1 MRSTVA
7 ALAGAASLSLIFG
20 LTIAAP
26 ASAAPASAAAG
37 PRPGAIG
44 TAVISGRARAVARSV
59 SIASI
64 SRAKARSEVA
74 AGPARGPLGRDGGLA
89 GSDLPARP
97 GSAGGRRPTGTR
109 PTGTRPAGQ
118 AAAGPNAGPETG
130 PAARAGVSAL
140 PRSAV
145 SPAFTHATSS
155 SPSDFRGITEGSS
168 DCTACA
174 TPDASAAV
182 NGSEFA
188 ETTNSVLQV
197 FSKST
202 AATMCSVSLSSLL
215 GAVSGLSHPRIQYD
229 SAYKRFSLVADSVP
243 GSAYDV
249 PVQYLAA
256 SQGDDACGAWWV
268 YSIVF
273 SGNSMYPLGATL
285 DYPSLGQDSTS
296 ILSSTNN
303 YTYGGSYLGS
313 SAYAMS
319 KSAAYSGA
327 GFNVTTYSVA
337 FSTEPVTV
345 AGIPTYSTTK
355 TYWLAAVPGTGYDL
369 YSMPTSPAGAIT
381 LKATIKAPFSAPTRQ
396 VNQPGTSETLNPLDG
411 RIQSSPVQDG
421 SYVWFA
427 NDVNDGGYPTVQYG
441 AIDVAT
447 SQAETALAYHG
458 GGSDDFNPS
467 ITVTDAG
474 DNTDY
479 IWLNWA
485 YTDSSAG
492 IPVSDTAAGIAP
504 GDGVPTEAGVDLTL
518 VTGSSTSV
526 ISTFGGYSSA
536 EIDPAGTSSCPAGLT
551 ALTAQEYFTSSGT
564 WTTQL
569 ARTTFC

>member
-1 MRSTVA
+1 MRSPVA
-7 ALAGAASLSLIFG
+7 GLAGAAALSLIFG
-20 LTIAAP
+20 FMIAAP
-26 ASAAPASAAAG
+26 AGAATASRLPSVGGPA
-37 PRPGAIG
+37 IVTG
-44 TAVISGRARAVARSV
+44 TAHAVARSV
-59 SIASI
+59 SVSSL
-64 SRAKARSEVA
+64 SRVKAGIA
-74 AGPARGPLGRDGGLA
+74 AGQARGPLGRDGRLA
-89 GSDLPARP
+89 GAALPVRHSSGARP
-97 GSAGGRRPTGTR
+97 AATPQTRKADQAAVAAGANTRPAAGPDARVGGTGTR
-109 PTGTRPAGQ
+109 FSSSSMVTR
-118 AAAGPNAGPETG
+118 
-130 PAARAGVSAL
+130 
-140 PRSAV
+140 
-145 SPAFTHATSS
+145 ATSS

-168 DCTACA
+168 DCTSCL

-182 NGSEFA
+182 NGSELA
-188 ETTNSVLQV
+188 EAANSVLQV
-197 FSKST
+197 YSKST
-202 AATMCSVSLSSLL
+202 AATLCSVSLASLL

-229 SAYKRFSLVADSVP
+229 NASKRFSLVADSVP

-249 PVQYLAA
+249 PVQYLAV
-256 SQGDDACGAWWV
+256 SQADDACGAWWV

-285 DYPSLGQDSTS
+285 DYPSLGQDNTS

-303 YTYGGSYLGS
+303 YAYGGSYLGS

-337 FSTEPVTV
+337 FSTQPVTV
-345 AGIPTYSTTK
+345 AGIPTFSTTK

-381 LKATIKAPFSAPTRQ
+381 LKAVINAPFSAPSRQ
-396 VNQPGTSETLNPLDG
+396 VIQPGTSQTLNPLDG

-427 NDVNDGGYPTVQYG
+427 NDVNDGGYPTVLYG

-447 SQAETALAYHG
+447 NQAETAYAYHG
-458 GGSDDFNPS
+458 SGSDDFNPS
-467 ITVTDAG
+467 IAVTDAG
-474 DNTDY
+474 DNTNY

-485 YTDSSAG
+485 YTDPPAG
-492 IPVSDTAAGIAP
+492 EPVSAAAAGIAP

-518 VTGSSTSV
+518 VTGSSTSA

-536 EIDPAGTSSCPAGLT
+536 EIDPSGTSGCPAGLT
-551 ALTAQEYFTSSGT
+551 ALTAQEYFTSTGT